1 VSRVLLIWLSTGLPN
16 HIKNFKMKKVLVLI
30 CLFLVFTSVVFAQ
43 NRTITGTVTSQDDGF
58 TLPGVTVVVKGTLQG
73 TTTSTDGKYKL
84 SDVSPTSVI
93 VFSFIGYTP
102 VEILVGGQQIID
114 AVMIPEAQKLQEFV
128 VTALGVKREKR
139 EIGYS
144 SEKMDTKEITRANA
158 PNVISALAGRSAGVA
173 VSEGD
178 GVEGGSTLIV
188 IRGNNNLAKNNQPLI
203 VVDNVPMDNISGLD
217 NVGRGVDWGNGI
229 SDLNS
234 FDIEDYTV
242 LKGGAA
248 SALYGERGANGV
260 ILITTK
266 RGKKQNGIG
275 ITYNYNYKIS
285 HPYRYR
291 EVQNKYGA
299 GGPVTLS
306 EPGFPVDGE
315 GTLLYPGIYGND
327 KLILN
332 QAGET
337 STTSEQFGYYGSA
350 VSWGP
355 EMNGEMV
362 KWWDGEMRDYS
373 PQPDNFKMAFQDGVT
388 QTHNISVQGGTDKGT
403 LRLSFS
409 RQDQSPVVDNSN
421 STRNTINVGTNIKI
435 SDKLRAD
442 AALTY
447 VSFNRLN
454 SPMLGEDANSF
465 SKGFLY
471 SWPRSYKG
479 IDKENYQL
487 ADGSQNP
494 LDGYPFM
501 YVDKNLW
508 WNYYNNN
515 TWQNRD
521 KYTGSVALICDVT
534 PWLTA
539 TGRAGRDFSVEQF
552 ESKNKPIDYIGLM
565 EGGYSNS
572 LSKTT
577 MDNLEFFLA
586 ANKEGLFGSKFDA
599 RFTAGASRWNYDS
612 YGMSG
617 HSGTWY
623 YPNMYTF
630 FNYTEPTDSTDL
642 NGNIIVVDP
651 GNTAS
656 SMVPGETILTQRTNS
671 VFSFLNLSYNKYL
684 FMELTGRN
692 DWSSTLPDNNNS
704 YFYPSVS
711 VSFIATE
718 AFKLQEK
725 IPWLYFLKIRGGIAQ
740 TANSPEPYKKN
751 FYYTTSLFGGQQ
763 ASTLPGVIPPTEL
776 KPQFVNGYE
785 GGLNVGLFENRIDI
799 DFTYYYKHSF
809 DQILDLPVPSSS
821 GASTITINQGE
832 LSNNGFDITINTV
845 PVQTNEL
852 MVKAGLNFSRN
863 RNYIVSLGGYS
874 GSYHLADIWGLNGPA
889 MELYEGDEYGTITGY
904 DYLYDKNGKRILNDE
919 GTKYQITD
927 TRVPIGNASPKFI
940 GGLTSELLYK
950 NFRLGFLVD
959 TKWGGDIYCG
969 SYVIALQTGQSPST
983 LLERDGGGLPYTDPD
998 GVVRNVGVILDGVY
1012 ADGTPNDKV
1021 VNYLYKYLPNAGG
1034 WGKFVSTPGILE
1046 DTWVKMREISLS
1058 YDLPQMVLKKSKVF
1072 QSLTLS
1078 IVGRDLFY
1086 IYSSLPDNINPE
1098 GIMGSGNA
1106 QGFEW
1111 ASFPGTRSFTFGANV
1126 TF

>member
-1 VSRVLLIWLSTGLPN
+1 
-16 HIKNFKMKKVLVLI
+16 MKKVLIFLISYLFVSGAVL
-30 CLFLVFTSVVFAQ
+30 AQ
-43 NRTITGTVTSQDDGF
+43 IHAVTGTVTSQEDGS
-58 TLPGVTVVVKGTLQG
+58 TLPGVTVMIKGTTRG
-73 TTTSTDGKYKL
+73 AITAIDGKYL
-84 SDVSPTSVI
+84 LGDVLPQSVI
-93 VFSFIGYTP
+93 VFSFVGFTP
-102 VEILVGGQQIID
+102 VEITVGDQRTID
-114 AVMIPEAQKLQEFV
+114 VSLKPAMVNLDEVV

-144 SEKMDTKEITRANA
+144 SEKMDTKEITRSNS
-158 PNVISALAGRSAGVA
+158 PNVISALTGRSAGVS
-173 VSEGD
+173 VSQGD
-178 GVEGGSTLIV
+178 GVDGGSTRIV

-203 VVDNVPMDNISGLD
+203 VVDNVPMDNTSGLD
-217 NVGRGVDWGNGI
+217 NVGRGVDWGNAI

-266 RGKKQNGIG
+266 RGKKQTGLG
-275 ITYNYNYKIS
+275 ITYNYNYKVS

-306 EPGFPVDGE
+306 EPGFPVDAE
-315 GTLLYPGIYGND
+315 GVLLYPGIYGND

-332 QAGET
+332 QDGET
-337 STTSEQFGYYGSA
+337 STTAEQFGYYGSA

-355 EMNGEMV
+355 EMNGQMV
-362 KWWDGEMRDYS
+362 KWWDGEMRQYS
-373 PQPDNFKMAFQDGVT
+373 PQPDNFKMAFQDGIT

-409 RQDQSPVVDNSN
+409 RQDQTPVVDNSN

-435 SDKLRAD
+435 SEKLRAD

-471 SWPRSYKG
+471 SWPRSYQG
-479 IDKENYQL
+479 IDKQNYQL

-521 KYTGSVALICDVT
+521 KYSGSVSLICNLT

-539 TGRAGRDFSVEQF
+539 TGRASRDFTVEQF

-572 LSKTT
+572 LARTT
-577 MDNLEFFLA
+577 INNLDFFLA
-586 ANKEGLFGSKFDA
+586 ADKESILGSKLDA
-599 RFTAGASRWNYDS
+599 RFTLGSSRWNYDS

-617 HSGTWY
+617 HSGIWY

-630 FNYTEPTDSTDL
+630 FNYTEPTYTTDE
-642 NGNIIVVDP
+642 NGNSILVDP
-651 GNTAS
+651 GNTTAS
-656 SMVPGETILTQRTNS
+656 MIPSETILTQRTNS
-671 VFSFLNLSYNKYL
+671 VFSFLNLAYDKYL
-684 FMELTGRN
+684 FLELTGRN

-704 YFYPSVS
+704 FFYPSVS
-711 VSFIATE
+711 LSFIATE
-718 AFKLQEK
+718 AFRLHEK
-725 IPWLYFLKIRGGIAQ
+725 YPWLYFLKIRGGLAQ
-740 TANSPEPYKKN
+740 TANSAEPYKKN
-751 FYYTTSLFGGQQ
+751 FYYKTGLFGGQQ
-763 ASTLPGVIPPTEL
+763 SSTLPDVIPPAEL
-776 KPQFVNGYE
+776 RPQFVNGYE
-785 GGLNVGLFENRIDI
+785 AGLNIGLFENRIDI
-799 DFTYYYKHSF
+799 DFTYYYKHCF
-809 DQILDLPVPSSS
+809 DQILDLPVPVSS

-832 LSNNGFDITINTV
+832 LSNKGFDITINTV
-845 PVQTNEL
+845 PVRTSDIL
-852 MVKAGLNFSRN
+852 LKVGLNMYRN

-889 MELYEGDEYGTITGY
+889 MELFEGDEYGTITGY
-904 DYLYDKNGKRILNDE
+904 DYVYDKNGNRILNDE
-919 GTKYQITD
+919 GTKYMITD
-927 TRVPIGNASPKFI
+927 TRVPIGNASPKFR
-940 GGLTSELLYK
+940 GGLTTELLYK

-998 GVVRNVGVILDGVY
+998 GVVRNVGVILEGVY

-1058 YDLPQMVLKKSKVF
+1058 YDLPKDILTKTKVF

-1078 IVGRDLFY
+1078 VVGRDLFY
-1086 IYSSLPDNINPE
+1086 FYSSLPDNINPE
-1098 GIMGSGNA
+1098 GIMGTGNA

-1111 ASFPGTRSFTFGANV
+1111 ASFPGTRSFTFGATV